1 MAEVFTTAFIDRS
14 HWGRIQVTG
23 ADRLRFLHNQSTNA
37 FEQLA
42 AGQGCDTVFVSSTAR
57 TLDLASAYVGDESVL
72 LMVSPGMATELI
84 NWMDRYIFFADKVTL
99 SDQTDTTFAI
109 TLLGPDA
116 DRILTQLGI
125 PLPDPAAGSHLQT
138 NLPFEPEI
146 AITIVR
152 GTGLTLS
159 GYTLIG
165 PKDHETALKQWL
177 IEHDVAGLTSQ
188 QWEVLRIRQGRPMP
202 GQELTD
208 KDNPLEAGLWQ
219 AVSFEKGCYIGQ
231 ETIARLNTYQ
241 GVKKQLW
248 GFKLEQLVP
257 APSPLTLNGTQVGAL
272 TSVAADSDGIWG
284 LGYLRTKAGGAGLTL
299 TVENTTAY
307 AIELPFVSR
316 GYLDN
321 NSDSPEPSTNIN
333 G

>member
-152 GTGLTLS
+152 GTGLTLP

-165 PKDHETALKQWL
+165 PKDQETALKQWFV
-177 IEHDVAGLTSQ
+177 EHDVACLTSQ

-231 ETIARLNTYQ
+231 ETIARLNTYK